1 MACIFFI
8 SDPHFS
14 HQNICKFLRD
24 DGTKLRP
31 FESAEEMDEAM
42 IKNWNEV
49 VRPQD
54 KIYVNGDVCMKDKE
68 LEILKRLN
76 GHKRLVRGNHDI
88 SDTKVYMKYFEE
100 IYGVRVFD
108 DFILSHFPIHPD
120 SITKRYKTN
129 VHGHIHY
136 NIVKDINGVPD
147 GRYFNICVEHINY
160 TPISLEDMRKQ
171 IADWQDK
178 YPPVYKHDYIKGAD

>member
-14 HQNICKFLRD
+14 HKNIVKFLRD

-31 FESAEEMDEAM
+31 FETSEEMDETM
-42 IKNWNEV
+42 IKNWNAI
-49 VRPQD
+49 VRSQD
-54 KIYVNGDVCMKDKE
+54 KIYVNGDVCMKDSE
-68 LEILKRLN
+68 LEILNRLN

-88 SDTKVYMKYFEE
+88 SKTKVYMKYFEE

-108 DFILSHFPIHPD
+108 DFILSHYPLHPD
-120 SITKRYKTN
+120 SITKRYSCN

-136 NIVKDINGVPD
+136 NIVKDQNDVPD

-160 TPISLEDMRKQ
+160 TPISLEEMREQ
-171 IADWQDK
+171 IKAWQEK
-178 YPPVYKHDYIKGAD
+178 YPPIYRTYVKNLD